1 MANSSLINTIG
12 TLENIFQITTVV
24 LCATCIKPLLE
35 YLMRPKPVDK
45 TVPNQACSEPQMA
58 IRNIGNKIGLVSCRV

>member
-12 TLENIFQITTVV
+12 TLENIFQIKQITTVV

-35 YLMRPKPVDK
+35 YLMRPKPVDI
-45 TVPNQACSEPQMA
+45 TAPNQACSERQMA
-58 IRNIGNKIGLVSCRV
+58 IRNIGNKIGLVS